1 MNMRLATNLVMT
13 AAAMVSVQT
22 AHSGGPAEY
31 EVTAIIAGFEC
42 GDHLAAVTAFALN
55 ETGDVVGFVTCSL
68 VQRAFR
74 WTAESG
80 LELIPMPPQTSR
92 SRALAISGSKVV
104 GWYDNEQLELGT
116 TGFLYDFETD
126 QFTSLGTLPGGNTSE
141 AHGVNSAG
149 EIVGFW
155 GDVVNGPFPLAFIW
169 RNGKMSDIHPDFGTS
184 RSVPSDINSNSLLTG
199 WMGQAPQTDARAF
212 IWENGKITE
221 LPPIPRGFT
230 SIGEAIN
237 QTGLVT
243 GEGAVV
249 LDDGKTT
256 VVRSFLWA
264 DNQMADL
271 GTLPGTTFTRAR
283 DIDCQ
288 NRIVGYCHNQFLTDQ
303 AAFIWQDGV
312 ITALNDLIPFDPNLN
327 LERAMGINQLGQ
339 VAVAAR
345 SDDLDASVGVLLSPI
360 KKGILGD
367 LNNDGQVGVK
377 DLLILLG
384 SWGPCEDCAPC
395 PADLDGTGVVGVS
408 DLLILL
414 GNWG

>member
-1 MNMRLATNLVMT
+1 M
-13 AAAMVSVQT
+13 
-22 AHSGGPAEY
+22 
-31 EVTAIIAGFEC
+31 
-42 GDHLAAVTAFALN
+42 
-55 ETGDVVGFVTCSL
+55 
-68 VQRAFR
+68 
-74 WTAESG
+74 
-80 LELIPMPPQTSR
+80 
-92 SRALAISGSKVV
+92 
-104 GWYDNEQLELGT
+104 
-116 TGFLYDFETD
+116 
-126 QFTSLGTLPGGNTSE
+126 
-141 AHGVNSAG
+141 
-149 EIVGFW
+149 
-155 GDVVNGPFPLAFIW
+155 
-169 RNGKMSDIHPDFGTS
+169 
-184 RSVPSDINSNSLLTG
+184 
-199 WMGQAPQTDARAF
+199 
-212 IWENGKITE
+212 
-221 LPPIPRGFT
+221 
-230 SIGEAIN
+230 
-237 QTGLVT
+237 
-243 GEGAVV
+243 
-249 LDDGKTT
+249 
-256 VVRSFLWA
+256 
-264 DNQMADL
+264 
-271 GTLPGTTFTRAR
+271 
-283 DIDCQ
+283 Q